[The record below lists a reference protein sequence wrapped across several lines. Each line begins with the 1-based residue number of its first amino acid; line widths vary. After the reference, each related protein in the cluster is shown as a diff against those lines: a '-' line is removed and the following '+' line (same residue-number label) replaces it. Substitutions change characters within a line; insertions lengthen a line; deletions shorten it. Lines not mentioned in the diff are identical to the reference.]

1 MHKYTAVSITSFVL
15 FVFFVLQFDYIVSI
29 VGEMIPFVGVLL
41 FGFVGVIF
49 FILRGTVWY
58 KKDLA
63 ERTLD
68 QWKELEEEEGSV

>member
-1 MHKYTAVSITSFVL
+1 MHKYTSLSITSFVL
-15 FVFFVLQFDYIVSI
+15 FVLLVLQFDYIVSM

-41 FGFVGVIF
+41 FGFVGVIS
-49 FILRGTVWY
+49 FILRGAVWY

-68 QWKELEEEEGSV
+68 QWEELEEEGSV